1 MAEYSRIVKNNNG
14 SVLSLKD
21 IRDWDRYCYYVAGTV
36 GHMLT
41 DLFIEHYGFEIKLA
55 DGLRALGESFG
66 LGLQKVNVIKDVP
79 DDRKRGLC
87 YLPGDI
93 LKNALKYTLLVPR
106 HLKSVRMFLIVPVY
120 FAAETLWLVKTNP
133 VKAMVGPPAK
143 ISRGDVT
150 RLVGAAAARIGSNR
164 KLSEYY
170 YKLRHRI

>member
-1 MAEYSRIVKNNNG
+1 LHASGLENDANSPMIIPFVNEIVGMA
-14 SVLSLKD
+14 
-21 IRDWDRYCYYVAGTV
+21 
-36 GHMLT
+36 
-41 DLFIEHYGFEIKLA
+41 
-55 DGLRALGESFG
+55 ALH
-66 LGLQKVNVIKDVP
+66 L
-79 DDRKRGLC
+79 DD
-87 YLPGDI
+87 
-93 LKNALKYTLLVPR
+93 ALKYTLLVPR